1 MLTRLVF
8 ASALLFL
15 ALPLAHA
22 QIAVYSTFSA
32 NHLSGVDTGVTYT
45 PDAFQTNTT
54 SFFANGFGAGVTLNF
69 LHLGPASLG
78 FDARGSFSSGTPSAK
93 SALGGVKLGFHP
105 AHTRIKP
112 YVQVSAGYVQTHTAY
127 RGTDPPSQ
135 TVTNNYGTYEFIGG
149 LDYSVVHSIDFR
161 VIELGVGRTFAPSI
175 DFSSTGGNAT
185 LFSINSGLVFHF

>member
-1 MLTRLVF
+1 MRTRLVV

-22 QIAVYSTFSA
+22 QIAVYGTFSA
-32 NHLSGVDTGVTYT
+32 NHLSGVDTGVSYI
-45 PDAFQTNTT
+45 PNGFQTNTD

-78 FDARGSFSSGTPSAK
+78 FDVRGSIASGTPSAK
-93 SALGGVKLGFHP
+93 TVLGGVKFGFHP
-105 AHTRIKP
+105 PHTRIKP
-112 YVQVSAGYVQTHTAY
+112 YVQVSAGYLQSNTSY
-127 RGTDPPSQ
+127 RGTDPPAQ

-149 LDYSVVHSIDFR
+149 LDYSLVHFIDFR

-185 LFSINSGLVFHF
+185 LFSINSGLVFRF